1 MWLENLV
8 RTNKKKVDL
17 LRTNGK
23 RAWLCIERSGS
34 QLPPNHDVV
43 YYGNLLYFLS
53 ASLHQ
58 EEYISKAIFQGK
70 MIQFVT
76 AALLQGSVLYIYKIS
91 KWKCNLF
98 CRIWQIGLKWK
109 FWSSNLQ
116 PQPHVVLKDLKIP
129 CLPFA
134 EGIPSLINLLTSD
147 SPDVREGATLALA
160 NITTANSTNCG

>member
-98 CRIWQIGLKWK
+98 WNILIKISFSSRYLCRIWQIGLNWK

-129 CLPFA
+129 CLSFCRRYTV
-134 EGIPSLINLLTSD
+134 IN
-147 SPDVREGATLALA
+147 
-160 NITTANSTNCG
+160 